1 MSSYFTPSGYTD
13 YQKTTQWLNL
23 CISAHDNICWCKHPW
38 KHLMQGLLE
47 RGAEFDLTPKDKR
60 LLQKCLISGEK
71 DGGNHKEEETTSTT
85 KEETGYDIDTG
96 DLERLFALENEDT
109 G

>member
-13 YQKTTQWLNL
+13 YQKTTQWINL
-23 CISAHDNICWCKHPW
+23 CIAAHDNICWCKHPW

-47 RGAEFDLTPKDKR
+47 RGAEFELDKKDIR
-60 LLQKCLISGEK
+60 MLQKCLITTAEN
-71 DGGNHKEEETTSTT
+71 GGNQKEETSTT
-85 KEETGYDIDTG
+85 TKEDNTFDIDAG
-96 DLERLFALENEDT
+96 DLERLFAIENEET